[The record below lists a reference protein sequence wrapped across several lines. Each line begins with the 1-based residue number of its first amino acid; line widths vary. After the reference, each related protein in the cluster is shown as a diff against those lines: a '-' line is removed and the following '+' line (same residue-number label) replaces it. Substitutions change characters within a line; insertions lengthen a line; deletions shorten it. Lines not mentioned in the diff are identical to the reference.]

1 MGEGH
6 RHACRQLGR
15 RQPDLDAG
23 WGQDQWEWK
32 VLRSCDRAGG
42 DRVFEGLDCTCHAKD
57 LEQEE
62 EPGCYLEGGLE
73 AVRWS
78 PLLSRGDE
86 GHAW

>member
-1 MGEGH
+1 M
-6 RHACRQLGR
+6 
-15 RQPDLDAG
+15 DAG